1 MLSQW
6 RKEYREEIIV
16 VDKCK
21 KVVGQKKPKKWQQ
34 FLAEEHQADIDSSKK
49 SERHKSCKVTG
60 FF

>member
-1 MLSQW
+1 
-6 RKEYREEIIV
+6 
-16 VDKCK
+16 VDKYK